1 MPCFLL
7 PWLLNKLIWQKD
19 TIKLALIKMPCFLL
33 PWLLIKLI
41 LMLTQQLPSL
51 PFLPIGS
58 KEIVMRALFMST
70 S

>member
-1 MPCFLL
+1 VLQ
-7 PWLLNKLIWQKD
+7 QKD

-41 LMLTQQLPSL
+41 LMLSQLLPSL

-58 KEIVMRALFMST
+58 KEIVMGALFMST